1 MKKINYT
8 IIALFIILASSCKSG
23 LDVEPQTS
31 ISDEITINNG
41 ASAETA
47 VRGMYRSL
55 ASDNYYGVTFQAIG
69 YLSGDNLKRSGSLGI
84 ISDFVDH
91 NVKADNGYIANAWLG
106 IYTTIN
112 RANHIIE
119 KVSALPLE
127 PTFTQVKKNQ
137 LLGEAYFVR
146 ALAYFDATRIW
157 GGVPVYLK
165 PTLTIKDNQGK
176 PRNTVAEVYSQVL
189 ADLKD
194 AELLLPNTTNRIRA
208 TKKTVWALMA
218 RVYLYQDE
226 WNEAVTYS
234 TKLIDDTN
242 YSLIKPFNSFY
253 ANNAANTPESI
264 FELAYSAN
272 ATNTHRTNWL
282 PSTDKGTRQWAP
294 NDAFIALV
302 NNPVIGGNRSSMVSK
317 MANVSPEEWY
327 GNMYYRSPATD
338 PAFVLRI
345 AEMRLIRAEALAQLD
360 DYDNALVD
368 LNAVR
373 SRADLADSDADPL
386 DKEEILLAIENER
399 RLEFAFEP
407 HRFFDLVRTDRALT
421 VLNLASRDR
430 YVLPLPIKETIVD
443 TALEQNIAYK

>member
-1 MKKINYT
+1 MKKINH
-8 IIALFIILASSCKSG
+8 IILGLFIILASSCKSA
-23 LDVEPQTS
+23 LDVAPQTS
-31 ISDEITINNG
+31 ISDEVTINNG

-47 VRGMYRSL
+47 VRGMYRAL

-69 YLSGDNLKRSGSLGI
+69 YLSGDNLKRAGSLGI

-106 IYTTIN
+106 IFTTIN

-119 KVSALPLE
+119 KVSSLPLE
-127 PTFTQVKKNQ
+127 PTFNQVKKDQ

-146 ALAYFDATRIW
+146 ALAYFDAARIW
-157 GGVPVYLK
+157 GGVPIYLK

-176 PRNTVAEVYSQVL
+176 SRNTISEVYSQVL
-189 ADLKD
+189 SDLKD

-218 RVYLYQDE
+218 RVYLYQEE

-242 YSLIKPFNSFY
+242 YSLIKPFSSFF
-253 ANNAANTPESI
+253 ANNASNTPESI

-272 ATNTHRTNWL
+272 ETNGHRNNWL
-282 PSTDKGTRQWAP
+282 PSTNGGVRQWAP
-294 NDAFIALV
+294 NDAFITLV
-302 NNPVIGGNRSSMVSK
+302 NNPTIGGNRNSMVSK
-317 MANVSPEEWY
+317 MANVNEWY
-327 GNMYYRSPATD
+327 SNMYYRNPATD

-360 DYDNALVD
+360 DYDYALLD
-368 LNAVR
+368 LNKVR
-373 SRADLADSDADPL
+373 SRADLANSDADPL

-407 HRFFDLVRTDRALT
+407 HRFFDLVRTDRAKD
-421 VLNLASRDR
+421 VLNLASKDR
-430 YVLPLPIKETIVD
+430 YVLPLPIKETLID
-443 TALEQNIAYK
+443 KALEQNIAYK